1 MKWFSV
7 PAILLVLCSCSK
19 TSVSGINP
27 GIAFSG
33 LPSGRLIPGT
43 IVSIQSTIHS
53 TVPLRNIHFIIEEK
67 ASRSLV
73 MTFDKKPSGNEYSVS
88 ANFVADPGIDYRV
101 LVHAEDSQGGSSR
114 KECLLPAK

>member
-19 TSVSGINP
+19 NTVSGLNP
-27 GIAFSG
+27 GIAFSA
-33 LPSGRLIPGT
+33 LPSGKLLPGS

-53 TVPLRNIHFIIEEK
+53 SVPLRNIHFIIEEK

-73 MTFDKKPSGNEYSVS
+73 MAFDKKPSGNEYSVS
-88 ANFVADPGIDYRV
+88 ANFVADAGIDYCV
-101 LVHAEDSQGGSSR
+101 FIQAEDSQGGSSQ
-114 KECLLPAK
+114 KECLLSAK